1 MWATPKRCS
10 SSMTTSPRS
19 LNATSFCTRRCVP
32 MHMSTLPLARALD
45 HGPLLLPRPEAA
57 QHVDSHRVGAQAL
70 GEGDVVL
77 LGQHSGRSQ
86 DGHLFASITALNA
99 ALSATSVLPYP
110 TSPHT
115 SRSMGR
121 ARSISPFTATMVSF
135 WSGVSSNG
143 NESSNSTCHGPSPA
157 KLCPSASS
165 RAAYRA
171 TSSGRHLSG
180 GSGYPGLARF
190 HSWLPSRVSEG
201 GLSIG
206 AT

>member
-1 MWATPKRCS
+1 M
-10 SSMTTSPRS
+10 
-19 LNATSFCTRRCVP
+19 
-32 MHMSTLPLARALD
+32 
-45 HGPLLLPRPEAA
+45 
-57 QHVDSHRVGAQAL
+57 
-70 GEGDVVL
+70 
-77 LGQHSGRSQ
+77 
-86 DGHLFASITALNA
+86 
-99 ALSATSVLPYP
+99 
-110 TSPHT
+110 
-115 SRSMGR
+115 
-121 ARSISPFTATMVSF
+121 SPFTATMVSF

-171 TSSGRHLSG
+171 TSSDAISRVDLATLA
-180 GSGYPGLARF
+180 LARF